1 MGGDE
6 RLMRVKKKIYKI
18 IVDAALVYVLKIVV
32 LTIDRRLSWR
42 WLS

>member
-18 IVDAALVYVLKIVV
+18 IVDPALVYGLKIVV
-32 LTIDRRLSWR
+32 LTIDRRLS
-42 WLS
+42 